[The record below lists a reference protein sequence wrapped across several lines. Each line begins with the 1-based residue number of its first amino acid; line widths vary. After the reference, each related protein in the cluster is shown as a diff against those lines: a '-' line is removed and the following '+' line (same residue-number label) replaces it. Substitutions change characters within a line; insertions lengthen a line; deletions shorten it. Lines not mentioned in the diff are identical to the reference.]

1 MYWKR
6 KWVSSTDTSCLV
18 VAHPHQF
25 GSSGVRRD
33 GVGQDG
39 IIHLLIRYH
48 LKKLKGKHFNSFTF
62 I

>member
-6 KWVSSTDTSCLV
+6 NWVSSADTSCLV

-25 GSSGVRRD
+25 GGSGMRRD
-33 GVGQDG
+33 GGGAGWHNTLAYQ
-39 IIHLLIRYH
+39 IP
-48 LKKLKGKHFNSFTF
+48 KGKHFNSFTF